1 MSDGKEITGPA
12 WTGWLKRGETQ
23 GTVVGELKDS
33 WNWVIHIT
41 GTLDK
46 EHGGYVLTGTT
57 GEVPEALRVPI
68 VDDPVTKDG

>member
-1 MSDGKEITGPA
+1 MSDAPKTDGPA
-12 WTGWLKRGETQ
+12 WTGWLKRGDAP
-23 GTVVGELKDS
+23 GTVTGELVDS
-33 WNWVIHIT
+33 WGWKIHIT

-46 EHGGYVLTGTT
+46 ENGGYVLTGTT